1 MKKGAAVGDSD
12 DSDIDDEDDSDDE
25 AGGGMLL
32 SDILTANLRD
42 EAASKVS
49 AGTRR
54 RPCAAVLL
62 LTHVRHGFAQGS
74 ASQASAAA
82 QSLAAAAASRG
93 RSNSGVSGD
102 DSSESDVDSAL
113 ESSGEEEAGVGD
125 HAKLLSMVDD
135 LAPATHTRVKRKGPA
150 RVQEVSEPLA
160 EAEYNLAPDRG
171 GLGGGLTLD
180 ALVGSLKDTTQYGGL
195 KKKLSALDKGPV
207 RCSLAVVVSL
217 PHLCVTCGAWADGAT
232 RRVPRRLLCKPPPAA
247 WWRSEPR
254 ARCSTN

>member
-1 MKKGAAVGDSD
+1 M
-12 DSDIDDEDDSDDE
+12 
-25 AGGGMLL
+25 
-32 SDILTANLRD
+32 
-42 EAASKVS
+42 
-49 AGTRR
+49 
-54 RPCAAVLL
+54 
-62 LTHVRHGFAQGS
+62 
-74 ASQASAAA
+74 
-82 QSLAAAAASRG
+82 
-93 RSNSGVSGD
+93 
-102 DSSESDVDSAL
+102 DSAL

-217 PHLCVTCGAWADGAT
+217 PDLCGGLQLAGRGLTRAIPCAHVVRGAS